1 VSALLSIV
9 KSRASG
15 CFAVGLYMHNGG
27 NLRLRI
33 ELHTPH
39 QYW

>member
-1 VSALLSIV
+1 VSALLRIV

-15 CFAVGLYMHNGG
+15 GFAVGLYMHNGD
-27 NLRLRI
+27 NLKLRI

-39 QYW
+39 QY